1 MKLFIKAIAMVGL
14 TATAMSSN
22 ATGLFDSFTGNVGI
36 SNLQT
41 TDMNLITN
49 WGGCYFWWCRRNE
62 TDFRSKCYSWCRC
75 KS

>member
-1 MKLFIKAIAMVGL
+1 MNSFTKVIAMVGL

-41 TDMNLITN
+41 TNMGLITN
-49 WGGCYFWWCRRNE
+49 WGGYVVSGGVAATKQISGE
-62 TDFRSKCYSWCRC
+62 V
-75 KS
+75 